1 MSALAGLEPKE
12 VFHYF
17 EEISNIPCPSY
28 KEEKISNYLVEFV
41 ASDGRTWKD
50 SWGSFKIG
58 GETLKVN
65 ALKAVRDSKNIL
77 TCTASITNQS
87 AIQAAYFHVYNG
99 TKLLGSW
106 KWEYGTSYLTHAFNL
121 GSKAATHVQY
131 VVYDGNEWKDKWTE
145 IK

>member
-1 MSALAGLEPKE
+1 MNRNRLRQQTVCGLPCLLYTCQCCQLA
-12 VFHYF
+12 VDFRIII
-17 EEISNIPCPSY
+17 ISN
-28 KEEKISNYLVEFV
+28 
-41 ASDGRTWKD
+41 
-50 SWGSFKIG
+50 
-58 GETLKVN
+58 
-65 ALKAVRDSKNIL
+65 KNIL